1 MLNVCRDT
9 WASIHTLTTIAVAE
23 QFVGET
29 KVGDILC
36 MCSHTE
42 LRRHA
47 RKHRLL
53 YIHRKFSL
61 LFSFLSS
68 AQPLP
73 FPISFKI
80 FPSPNLFLYSL
91 SPLIYPLS
99 STSPTVSLSLSDLA
113 ICPVTLPSLA
123 GGPSPCSVTTC
134 HHPLSS
140 PLSLTFHL
148 SHPHLTPSSL
158 GLSQGE
164 RQSYAGLEAGLDR
177 RIGWMGGLEKD

>member
-42 LRRHA
+42 LCRHA
-47 RKHRLL
+47 RTQAAVH
-53 YIHRKFSL
+53 IHRKFSL
-61 LFSFLSS
+61 SSSPSCHLPSLSPFLS
-68 AQPLP
+68 PLKSSP
-73 FPISFKI
+73 HPI
-80 FPSPNLFLYSL
+80 YSCIP

-123 GGPSPCSVTTC
+123 AGPSPSSVTC

-177 RIGWMGGLEKD
+177 QIGWMGGLEKD

>member
-1 MLNVCRDT
+1 MLANTGCCT
-9 WASIHTLTTIAVAE
+9 YTGS
-23 QFVGET
+23 
-29 KVGDILC
+29 
-36 MCSHTE
+36 
-42 LRRHA
+42 
-47 RKHRLL
+47 
-53 YIHRKFSL
+53 SL
-61 LFSFLSS
+61 SSSPSCHLPSLSPFLS
-68 AQPLP
+68 PLKSSP
-73 FPISFKI
+73 HPI
-80 FPSPNLFLYSL
+80 YSCIP